1 MKRENKMTPDQQFK
15 RWIKWA
21 MACFILVFGY
31 FLLADIKMPLT
42 PQAMATRVVTKMAP
56 QVSGKVVEVAVVN
69 NQHVK
74 QGDLLF
80 MLDPAPFELAV
91 EQARLALDQA
101 EQQNRQLDA
110 TLNAAAAD
118 FSSLQTQTAQKQREA
133 ERIDTLYRRHMVS
146 EQQKDD
152 ADSAARTARANL
164 LASQARMEQ
173 ASVNRGLAGD
183 DNLLLRQARNRLAQA
198 ELNLTYSQVHA
209 SQDGIITNLQLKP
222 GSVAT
227 AGAPLLA
234 LVSEQV
240 DVIADFR
247 EKSLRNITPQSRA
260 LVAFDGEPG
269 RLYPARVASL
279 DAGVSAG
286 QFDANGLLA
295 NPIES
300 DRWVRDAQR
309 LRLHLTLDQL
319 PAHLPAGARA
329 TVQLLPD
336 NALSA
341 LFARGQIRLLS
352 LLHYIY

>member
-1 MKRENKMTPDQQFK
+1 MTPDQQFK

-21 MACFILVFGY
+21 MGTFILLFGY
-31 FLLADIKMPLT
+31 FLLADLKMPLT
-42 PQAMATRVVTKMAP
+42 PQAMATRVVTKLAP
-56 QVSGKVVEVAVVN
+56 QISGKVAQVAVGN

-80 MLDPAPFELAV
+80 TLDPAPFELAV

-118 FSSLQTQTAQKQREA
+118 FNSLQSQASQKLREA
-133 ERIDTLYRRHMVS
+133 ERIDALYRRRMVS

-152 ADSAARTARANL
+152 ADSSFRTAQANVM
-164 LASQARMEQ
+164 ASKARMTQAR
-173 ASVNRGLAGD
+173 VNRGLPGD
-183 DNLLLRQARNRLAQA
+183 DNLLLRQARNHLAQA
-198 ELNLTYSQVHA
+198 ELNLSYSQIQA

-222 GSVAT
+222 GSFAA

-247 EKSLRNITPQSRA
+247 EKSLRHVAQDSRA

-269 RLYPARVASL
+269 KLYPARVTSL

-295 NPIES
+295 SPTES
-300 DRWVRDAQR
+300 DRWVRNAQR
-309 LRLHLTLDQL
+309 LRVHLTLEQL
-319 PAHLPAGARA
+319 PSHLPAGARA

>member
-1 MKRENKMTPDQQFK
+1 MTPDQQFK

-21 MACFILVFGY
+21 MGSFILLFGY
-31 FLLADIKMPLT
+31 FLLADLKMPLT
-42 PQAMATRVVTKMAP
+42 PQAMATRVVTKLAP
-56 QVSGKVVEVAVVN
+56 QVSGKVAQVAVGN

-80 MLDPAPFELAV
+80 TLDPAPFELAV

-110 TLNAAAAD
+110 TLNATAAD
-118 FSSLQTQTAQKQREA
+118 FNSLQSQASQKRREA
-133 ERIDTLYRRHMVS
+133 ERIDALYRRRMVS

-152 ADSAARTARANL
+152 ADSSFRTAQANVM
-164 LASQARMEQ
+164 ASKARMTQAR
-173 ASVNRGLAGD
+173 VNRGLPGD
-183 DNLLLRQARNRLAQA
+183 DNLLLRQARNHLAQA
-198 ELNLTYSQVHA
+198 ELNLSYSQIQA

-222 GSVAT
+222 GSFAA

-247 EKSLRNITPQSRA
+247 EKSLRHVAQDSRA

-269 RLYPARVASL
+269 KLYPARVTSL

-295 NPIES
+295 SPTES
-300 DRWVRDAQR
+300 DRWVRNAQR
-309 LRLHLTLDQL
+309 LRVHLTLEQL
-319 PAHLPAGARA
+319 PSHLPAGARA

>member
-1 MKRENKMTPDQQFK
+1 MTPDQQFK

-21 MACFILVFGY
+21 MGSFILLFGY
-31 FLLADIKMPLT
+31 FLLADLKMPLT
-42 PQAMATRVVTKMAP
+42 PQAMATRVVTKLAP
-56 QVSGKVVEVAVVN
+56 QVSGKVAQVAVGN

-80 MLDPAPFELAV
+80 TLDPAPFELAV

-110 TLNAAAAD
+110 TLNATAAD
-118 FSSLQTQTAQKQREA
+118 FNSLQSQASQKRREA
-133 ERIDTLYRRHMVS
+133 ERIDALYRRRMVS

-152 ADSAARTARANL
+152 ADSAFRTAQANVM
-164 LASQARMEQ
+164 ASKARMTQAR
-173 ASVNRGLAGD
+173 VNRGLPGD
-183 DNLLLRQARNRLAQA
+183 DNLLLRQARNHLAQA
-198 ELNLTYSQVHA
+198 ELNLSYSQIQA

-222 GSVAT
+222 GSFAA

-247 EKSLRNITPQSRA
+247 EKSLRHVAQDSRA

-269 RLYPARVASL
+269 KLYPARVTSL

-295 NPIES
+295 SPTES
-300 DRWVRDAQR
+300 DRWVRNAQR
-309 LRLHLTLDQL
+309 LRVHLTLEQL
-319 PAHLPAGARA
+319 PSHLPAGARA

>member
-1 MKRENKMTPDQQFK
+1 MTPDQQFK

-21 MACFILVFGY
+21 IVCFVLVFGY

-42 PQAMATRVVTKMAP
+42 PQAMATRVVTRMAP
-56 QVSGKVVEVAVVN
+56 QVSGKVVEVAVAN

-80 MLDPAPFELAV
+80 ALDPEPFQLAV
-91 EQARLALDQA
+91 DQARLALDQA
-101 EQQNRQLDA
+101 RQQNRQLDA
-110 TLNAAAAD
+110 TLTAYEAEY
-118 FSSLQTQTAQKQREA
+118 SSLRTQADQKQREA
-133 ERIDTLYRRHMVS
+133 ARIDALYRRHMVS

-164 LASQARMEQ
+164 LGSQARVEQ
-173 ASVNRGLAGD
+173 ARVNRGLPGE

-198 ELNLTYSQVHA
+198 ELNLAYSRVHA

-222 GSVAT
+222 GSVAN
-227 AGAPLLA
+227 AGSPLLA

-247 EKSLRNITPQSRA
+247 EKSLRHVSAGSQA

-269 RLYPARVASL
+269 RRYPARGASL

-286 QFDANGLLA
+286 QFDANGQLA
-295 NPIES
+295 NPVES

-309 LRLHLTLDQL
+309 LRLHLTLEQL

-336 NALSA
+336 NTLTG
-341 LFARGQIRLLS
+341 LLARGQIRLLS

>member
-1 MKRENKMTPDQQFK
+1 MTPDQQFK

-21 MACFILVFGY
+21 MGTFILLFGY
-31 FLLADIKMPLT
+31 FLLADLKMPLT
-42 PQAMATRVVTKMAP
+42 PQAMATRVVTKLAP
-56 QVSGKVVEVAVVN
+56 QVSGKVAQVAVGN

-80 MLDPAPFELAV
+80 TLDPTPFELAV

-110 TLNAAAAD
+110 TLNATAAD
-118 FSSLQTQTAQKQREA
+118 FNSLQSQASQKRREA
-133 ERIDTLYRRHMVS
+133 ERIDALYRRRMVS

-152 ADSAARTARANL
+152 ADSAFRTAQANL
-164 LASQARMEQ
+164 MASKARMTQAR
-173 ASVNRGLAGD
+173 VNRGLPGD
-183 DNLLLRQARNRLAQA
+183 DNLLLRQARNHLAQA
-198 ELNLTYSQVHA
+198 ELNLSYSQIQA

-222 GSVAT
+222 GSFAA

-247 EKSLRNITPQSRA
+247 EKSLRHVAQDSRA

-269 RLYPARVASL
+269 KLYPARVTSL

-295 NPIES
+295 SPTES
-300 DRWVRDAQR
+300 DRWVRNAQR
-309 LRLHLTLDQL
+309 LRVHLTLEQL
-319 PAHLPAGARA
+319 PSHLPAGARA

>member
-1 MKRENKMTPDQQFK
+1 MTPDQQFK

-21 MACFILVFGY
+21 MGIFILLFGY
-31 FLLADIKMPLT
+31 FLLADLKMPLT
-42 PQAMATRVVTKMAP
+42 PQAMATRVVTKLAP
-56 QVSGKVVEVAVVN
+56 QISGKVAQVAVGN

-80 MLDPAPFELAV
+80 TLDPAPFELAV

-110 TLNAAAAD
+110 TLNATAAD
-118 FSSLQTQTAQKQREA
+118 FNSLQSQASQKRREA
-133 ERIDTLYRRHMVS
+133 ERIDALYRRRMVS

-152 ADSAARTARANL
+152 ADSAFRTAQANL
-164 LASQARMEQ
+164 MASKARMTQAR
-173 ASVNRGLAGD
+173 VNRGLPGD
-183 DNLLLRQARNRLAQA
+183 DNLLLRQARNHLAQA
-198 ELNLTYSQVHA
+198 ELNLSYSQIQA

-222 GSVAT
+222 GSFAA

-247 EKSLRNITPQSRA
+247 EKSLRHVAQDSRA

-269 RLYPARVASL
+269 KLYPARVTSL

-295 NPIES
+295 SPTES
-300 DRWVRDAQR
+300 DRWVRNAQR
-309 LRLHLTLDQL
+309 LRVHLTLEQL
-319 PAHLPAGARA
+319 PSHLPAGARA

>member
-56 QVSGKVVEVAVVN
+56 
-69 NQHVK
+69 
-74 QGDLLF
+74 
-80 MLDPAPFELAV
+80 PFELAV

-173 ASVNRGLAGD
+173 ARVNRQPAA
-183 DNLLLRQARNRLAQA
+183 QAR
-198 ELNLTYSQVHA
+198 
-209 SQDGIITNLQLKP
+209 
-222 GSVAT
+222 
-227 AGAPLLA
+227 
-234 LVSEQV
+234 
-240 DVIADFR
+240 
-247 EKSLRNITPQSRA
+247 
-260 LVAFDGEPG
+260 
-269 RLYPARVASL
+269 
-279 DAGVSAG
+279 
-286 QFDANGLLA
+286 
-295 NPIES
+295 
-300 DRWVRDAQR
+300 QR
-309 LRLHLTLDQL
+309 GHGGFS
-319 PAHLPAGARA
+319 PAGPGVGAGGCDRRFSREEPA
-329 TVQLLPD
+329 
-336 NALSA
+336 
-341 LFARGQIRLLS
+341 
-352 LLHYIY
+352 

>member
-1 MKRENKMTPDQQFK
+1 MGT
-15 RWIKWA
+15 
-21 MACFILVFGY
+21 FILLFGY
-31 FLLADIKMPLT
+31 FLLADLKMPLT
-42 PQAMATRVVTKMAP
+42 PQAMATRVVTKLAP
-56 QVSGKVVEVAVVN
+56 QVSGKVAQVAVGN

-80 MLDPAPFELAV
+80 TLDPAPFELAV

-110 TLNAAAAD
+110 TLNATAAD
-118 FSSLQTQTAQKQREA
+118 FSSLQSQASQKRREA
-133 ERIDTLYRRHMVS
+133 ERIDALYRRRMVS

-152 ADSAARTARANL
+152 ADSAFRTAQANVM
-164 LASQARMEQ
+164 ASKARMTQ
-173 ASVNRGLAGD
+173 AKVNRGLPGD
-183 DNLLLRQARNRLAQA
+183 DNLLLRQARNHLAQA
-198 ELNLTYSQVHA
+198 ELNLSYSQIQA

-222 GSVAT
+222 GSFAA

-247 EKSLRNITPQSRA
+247 EKSLRHVAQDSRA

-269 RLYPARVASL
+269 KLYPAHVTSL

-295 NPIES
+295 SPTES
-300 DRWVRDAQR
+300 DRWVRNAQR
-309 LRLHLTLDQL
+309 LRVHLTLEQL
-319 PAHLPAGARA
+319 PSHLPAGARA

>member
-1 MKRENKMTPDQQFK
+1 MTPDQQFK

-21 MACFILVFGY
+21 MGTFILLFGY
-31 FLLADIKMPLT
+31 FLLADLKMPLT
-42 PQAMATRVVTKMAP
+42 PQAMATRVVTKLAP
-56 QVSGKVVEVAVVN
+56 QVSGKVAQVAIGN

-80 MLDPAPFELAV
+80 TLDPAPFELAV

-110 TLNAAAAD
+110 TLNATAAD
-118 FSSLQTQTAQKQREA
+118 FNSLQSQASQKRREA
-133 ERIDTLYRRHMVS
+133 ERIDALYRRRMVS

-152 ADSAARTARANL
+152 ADSAFRTAQANVM
-164 LASQARMEQ
+164 ASKARMTQAR
-173 ASVNRGLAGD
+173 VNRGLPGD
-183 DNLLLRQARNRLAQA
+183 DNLLLRQARNHLAQA
-198 ELNLTYSQVHA
+198 ELNLSYSQIQA

-222 GSVAT
+222 GSFAT

-247 EKSLRNITPQSRA
+247 EKSLRHVAQDSQA

-269 RLYPARVASL
+269 KLYPARVTSL

-295 NPIES
+295 SPTES
-300 DRWVRDAQR
+300 DRWVRNAQR
-309 LRLHLTLDQL
+309 LRVHLTLEQL
-319 PAHLPAGARA
+319 PSHLPAGARA

>member
-1 MKRENKMTPDQQFK
+1 MTPDQQFK

-21 MACFILVFGY
+21 MGSFILLFGY
-31 FLLADIKMPLT
+31 FLLADLKMPLT
-42 PQAMATRVVTKMAP
+42 PQAMATRVVTKLAP
-56 QVSGKVVEVAVVN
+56 QVSGKVAQVAVGN

-80 MLDPAPFELAV
+80 TLDPAPFELAV

-110 TLNAAAAD
+110 TLNATAAD
-118 FSSLQTQTAQKQREA
+118 FNSLQSQASQKRREA
-133 ERIDTLYRRHMVS
+133 ERIDALYRRRMVS

-152 ADSAARTARANL
+152 ADSALRTAQANVM
-164 LASQARMEQ
+164 ASKARMTQAR
-173 ASVNRGLAGD
+173 VNRGLPGD
-183 DNLLLRQARNRLAQA
+183 DNLLLRQARNHLAQA
-198 ELNLTYSQVHA
+198 ELNLSYSQIQA

-222 GSVAT
+222 GSFAA

-247 EKSLRNITPQSRA
+247 EKSLRHVAQDSRA

-269 RLYPARVASL
+269 KLYPARVTSL

-295 NPIES
+295 SPTES
-300 DRWVRDAQR
+300 DRWVRNAQR
-309 LRLHLTLDQL
+309 LRVHLTLEQL
-319 PAHLPAGARA
+319 PSHLPAGARA

>member
-1 MKRENKMTPDQQFK
+1 MTPDQQFK
-15 RWIKWA
+15 RWIKWSIL
-21 MACFILVFGY
+21 CFILVFGY

-42 PQAMATRVVTKMAP
+42 PQAMATRVVTRMAP
-56 QVSGKVVEVAVVN
+56 QVSGKVVEVAVAN

-80 MLDPAPFELAV
+80 VLDPAPFELAV
-91 EQARLALDQA
+91 EQARLALAQA

-110 TLNAAAAD
+110 TLNATAAD
-118 FSSLQTQTAQKQREA
+118 YSSLQTQTAQKQREA
-133 ERIDTLYRRHMVS
+133 ERIDALYRRHMVS

-173 ASVNRGLAGD
+173 ARVNRGLAGD

-222 GSVAT
+222 GSVAA

-247 EKSLRNITPQSRA
+247 EKSLRHVNTDTQA
-260 LVAFDGEPG
+260 LIAFDGEPG
-269 RLYPARVASL
+269 RLYLARVSSL

-286 QFDANGLLA
+286 QFDANGQLA

-309 LRLHLTLDQL
+309 LRLHLALEQS

-329 TVQLLPD
+329 TVQLIPD
-336 NALSA
+336 NPLTSLLAH
-341 LFARGQIRLLS
+341 GQIRLLS

>member
-1 MKRENKMTPDQQFK
+1 MTPDQQFK

-21 MACFILVFGY
+21 MGAFVLVFAY
-31 FLLADIKMPLT
+31 FLLADLKMPLT

-56 QVSGKVVEVAVVN
+56 QVSGKVVEVAVGN

-80 MLDPAPFELAV
+80 VLDPAPFELAV
-91 EQARLALDQA
+91 EQARLALAQA

-110 TLNAAAAD
+110 TLNAASAD
-118 FSSLQTQTAQKQREA
+118 FSSLQTQAALKLREA
-133 ERIDTLYRRHMVS
+133 ERIDALYRRHMVS

-152 ADSAARTARANL
+152 ADSAFRTAQANL
-164 LASQARMEQ
+164 LASKARMTQAR
-173 ASVNRGLAGD
+173 VNRGLPGD

-198 ELNLTYSQVHA
+198 ELNLAYSRVHA

-222 GSVAT
+222 GSFAA

-247 EKSLRNITPQSRA
+247 EKSLRHVNQDSQA

-269 RLYPARVASL
+269 HLYPARVTSL

-295 NPIES
+295 SPTES

-309 LRLHLTLDQL
+309 LRLHLALEQL

-336 NALSA
+336 NALTG
-341 LFARGQIRLLS
+341 LLARAQIRLLS

>member
-1 MKRENKMTPDQQFK
+1 MTPDQQFK

-21 MACFILVFGY
+21 IACFTLVFGY

-42 PQAMATRVVTKMAP
+42 PQAMATRVVTRMAP
-56 QVSGKVVEVAVVN
+56 QVSGKVTEVAVAN

-80 MLDPAPFELAV
+80 VLDPAPFALAV

-110 TLNAAAAD
+110 TLNAYEAEY
-118 FSSLQTQTAQKQREA
+118 SSLQTQAAQKQREA
-133 ERIDTLYRRHMVS
+133 ERIDALYRRHMVS

-164 LASQARMEQ
+164 LASQARVEQ
-173 ASVNRGLAGD
+173 ARVNRGLPGD

-227 AGAPLLA
+227 AGSPLLA

-247 EKSLRNITPQSRA
+247 EKSLRHITPESRA

-295 NPIES
+295 NPVES

-309 LRLHLTLDQL
+309 LRLHLTLEQL

-336 NALSA
+336 NTLTG
-341 LFARGQIRLLS
+341 LLARGQIRLLS

>member
-1 MKRENKMTPDQQFK
+1 M
-15 RWIKWA
+15 
-21 MACFILVFGY
+21 
-31 FLLADIKMPLT
+31 
-42 PQAMATRVVTKMAP
+42 
-56 QVSGKVVEVAVVN
+56 VEVAVAN

-80 MLDPAPFELAV
+80 ALDPEPFQLAV
-91 EQARLALDQA
+91 DQARLALDQA
-101 EQQNRQLDA
+101 RQQNRQLDA
-110 TLNAAAAD
+110 TLTAYEAEY
-118 FSSLQTQTAQKQREA
+118 SSLRTQADQKQREA
-133 ERIDTLYRRHMVS
+133 ARIDALYRRHMVS

-164 LASQARMEQ
+164 LGSQARVEQ
-173 ASVNRGLAGD
+173 ARVNRGLPGKTTCCC
-183 DNLLLRQARNRLAQA
+183 AR
-198 ELNLTYSQVHA
+198 
-209 SQDGIITNLQLKP
+209 P
-222 GSVAT
+222 AT
-227 AGAPLLA
+227 ASPRPSSTSPTAGFMRARTASSPTCSSSLAAWPMQAPLLA

-247 EKSLRNITPQSRA
+247 EKSLRHVSAGSQA

-286 QFDANGLLA
+286 QFDANGQLA
-295 NPIES
+295 NPVES

-309 LRLHLTLDQL
+309 LRLHLTLEQL

-336 NALSA
+336 NTLTG
-341 LFARGQIRLLS
+341 LLARGQIRLLS

>member
-1 MKRENKMTPDQQFK
+1 MTPDQQFK

-21 MACFILVFGY
+21 MGIFILLFGY
-31 FLLADIKMPLT
+31 FLLADLKMPLT
-42 PQAMATRVVTKMAP
+42 PQAMATRVVTKLAP
-56 QVSGKVVEVAVVN
+56 QISGKVAQVAVGN

-80 MLDPAPFELAV
+80 TLDPAPFELAV

-118 FSSLQTQTAQKQREA
+118 FNSLQSQASQKRREA
-133 ERIDTLYRRHMVS
+133 ERIDALYRRRMVS
-146 EQQKDD
+146 DQQKDD
-152 ADSAARTARANL
+152 ADSALRTAQANVM
-164 LASQARMEQ
+164 ASKARMTQAR
-173 ASVNRGLAGD
+173 VNRGLPGD
-183 DNLLLRQARNRLAQA
+183 DNLLLRQARNHLAQA
-198 ELNLTYSQVHA
+198 ELNLSYSQIQA

-222 GSVAT
+222 GSFAA

-247 EKSLRNITPQSRA
+247 EKSLRHVAQDSQA

-269 RLYPARVASL
+269 KLYPARVTSL

-295 NPIES
+295 SPTES
-300 DRWVRDAQR
+300 DRWVRNAQR
-309 LRLHLTLDQL
+309 LRVHLTLEQL
-319 PAHLPAGARA
+319 PSHLPAGARA

>member
-1 MKRENKMTPDQQFK
+1 MGS
-15 RWIKWA
+15 
-21 MACFILVFGY
+21 FILLFGY
-31 FLLADIKMPLT
+31 FLLADLKMPLT
-42 PQAMATRVVTKMAP
+42 PQAMATRVVTKLAP
-56 QVSGKVVEVAVVN
+56 QVSGKVAQVAVGN

-80 MLDPAPFELAV
+80 TLDPAPFELAV

-110 TLNAAAAD
+110 TLNATAAD
-118 FSSLQTQTAQKQREA
+118 FNSLQSQASQKRREA
-133 ERIDTLYRRHMVS
+133 ERIDALYRRRMVS

-152 ADSAARTARANL
+152 ADSAFRTAQANL
-164 LASQARMEQ
+164 MASKARMTQAR
-173 ASVNRGLAGD
+173 VNRGLSGD
-183 DNLLLRQARNRLAQA
+183 DNLLLRQARNHLAQA
-198 ELNLTYSQVHA
+198 ELNLSYSQIQA

-222 GSVAT
+222 GSFAA

-247 EKSLRNITPQSRA
+247 EKSLRHVAQDSRA

-269 RLYPARVASL
+269 KLYPARVTSL

-295 NPIES
+295 SPTES
-300 DRWVRDAQR
+300 DRWVRNAQR
-309 LRLHLTLDQL
+309 LRVHLTLEQL
-319 PAHLPAGARA
+319 PSHLPAGARA

>member
-1 MKRENKMTPDQQFK
+1 MQ
-15 RWIKWA
+15 RWTA
-21 MACFILVFGY
+21 GSAADGY
-31 FLLADIKMPLT
+31 CELMEAHFYLGCVDDEP
-42 PQAMATRVVTKMAP
+42 VVT
-56 QVSGKVVEVAVVN
+56 G
-69 NQHVK
+69 
-74 QGDLLF
+74 
-80 MLDPAPFELAV
+80 MLDLPRREVGAIFVLPGFMGRGYALQMLDHLETLARGLGL
-91 EQARLALDQA
+91 EQVV
-101 EQQNRQLDA
+101 LDA
-110 TLNAAAAD
+110 TLNAATAD
-118 FSSLQTQTAQKQREA
+118 FNSLQSQASQKLREA
-133 ERIDTLYRRHMVS
+133 ERIDALYRRHMVS

-152 ADSAARTARANL
+152 ADSAFRTAQANL
-164 LASQARMEQ
+164 MASKARMTQAR
-173 ASVNRGLAGD
+173 VNRGLSGD
-183 DNLLLRQARNRLAQA
+183 DNLLLRQARNHLAQA
-198 ELNLTYSQVHA
+198 ELNLAYSQVHA

-227 AGAPLLA
+227 AGSPLLA

-309 LRLHLTLDQL
+309 LRLHLTLEQL

-336 NALSA
+336 NALTG
-341 LFARGQIRLLS
+341 LLARGQIRLLS

>member
-1 MKRENKMTPDQQFK
+1 MTPDQQFK

-21 MACFILVFGY
+21 MGTFILLFGY
-31 FLLADIKMPLT
+31 FLLADLKMPLT
-42 PQAMATRVVTKMAP
+42 PQAMATRVVTKLAP
-56 QVSGKVVEVAVVN
+56 QVSGKVAQVAVGN

-80 MLDPAPFELAV
+80 TLDPAPFELAV

-110 TLNAAAAD
+110 TLNATAAD
-118 FSSLQTQTAQKQREA
+118 FNSLQSQASQKRREA
-133 ERIDTLYRRHMVS
+133 ERIDALYRRRMVS

-152 ADSAARTARANL
+152 ADSAFRTAQANVM
-164 LASQARMEQ
+164 ASKARMTQAR
-173 ASVNRGLAGD
+173 VNRGLPGD
-183 DNLLLRQARNRLAQA
+183 DNLLLRQARNHLAQA
-198 ELNLTYSQVHA
+198 ELNLSYSQIQA

-222 GSVAT
+222 GSFAA

-247 EKSLRNITPQSRA
+247 EKSLRHVAQDSRA

-269 RLYPARVASL
+269 KLYPARVTSL

-295 NPIES
+295 SPTES
-300 DRWVRDAQR
+300 DRWVRNAQR
-309 LRLHLTLDQL
+309 LRVHLTLEQL
-319 PAHLPAGARA
+319 PSHLPAGARA
-329 TVQLLPD
+329 TVQLMPD
-336 NALSA
+336 NTLSA

>member
-1 MKRENKMTPDQQFK
+1 MTPDQQFK

-21 MACFILVFGY
+21 MGTFILLFGY
-31 FLLADIKMPLT
+31 FLLADLKMPLT
-42 PQAMATRVVTKMAP
+42 PQAMATRVVTKLAP
-56 QVSGKVVEVAVVN
+56 QVSGKVAQVAVGN

-80 MLDPAPFELAV
+80 TLDPAPFELAV

-110 TLNAAAAD
+110 TLNATAAD
-118 FSSLQTQTAQKQREA
+118 FSSLQSQASQKRREA
-133 ERIDTLYRRHMVS
+133 ERIDALYRRRMVS

-152 ADSAARTARANL
+152 ADSAFRTAQANVM
-164 LASQARMEQ
+164 ASKARMTQ
-173 ASVNRGLAGD
+173 AKVNRGLPGD
-183 DNLLLRQARNRLAQA
+183 DNLLLRQARNHLAQA
-198 ELNLTYSQVHA
+198 ELNLSYSQIQA

-222 GSVAT
+222 GSFAA

-247 EKSLRNITPQSRA
+247 EKSLRHVAQDSRA

-269 RLYPARVASL
+269 KLYPAHVTSL

-295 NPIES
+295 SPTES
-300 DRWVRDAQR
+300 DRWVRNAQR
-309 LRLHLTLDQL
+309 LRVHLTLEQL
-319 PAHLPAGARA
+319 PSHLPAGARA

>member
-1 MKRENKMTPDQQFK
+1 MTPDQQFK

-21 MACFILVFGY
+21 MGSFILLFGY
-31 FLLADIKMPLT
+31 FLLADLKMPLT

-56 QVSGKVVEVAVVN
+56 QVSGKVAQVAVGN

-80 MLDPAPFELAV
+80 TLDPTPFELAV

-118 FSSLQTQTAQKQREA
+118 FNSLQSQASQKRREA
-133 ERIDTLYRRHMVS
+133 ERIDALYRRRMVS
-146 EQQKDD
+146 DQQKDD
-152 ADSAARTARANL
+152 ADSALRTAQANVM
-164 LASQARMEQ
+164 ASKARMTQAR
-173 ASVNRGLAGD
+173 VNRGLPGD
-183 DNLLLRQARNRLAQA
+183 DNLLLRQARNHLAQA
-198 ELNLTYSQVHA
+198 ELNLSYSQIQA

-222 GSVAT
+222 GSFAA

-247 EKSLRNITPQSRA
+247 EKSLRHVAQDSQA

-269 RLYPARVASL
+269 KLYPARVTSL

-295 NPIES
+295 SPTES
-300 DRWVRDAQR
+300 DRWVRNAQR
-309 LRLHLTLDQL
+309 LRVHLTLEQL
-319 PAHLPAGARA
+319 PSHLPAGARA

>member
-1 MKRENKMTPDQQFK
+1 MTPDQQFK

-21 MACFILVFGY
+21 MGSFILLFGY
-31 FLLADIKMPLT
+31 FLLADLKMPLT
-42 PQAMATRVVTKMAP
+42 PQAMATRVVTKLAP
-56 QVSGKVVEVAVVN
+56 QISGKVAQVAVGN

-80 MLDPAPFELAV
+80 TLDPAPFELAV

-110 TLNAAAAD
+110 TLNATAAD
-118 FSSLQTQTAQKQREA
+118 FNSLQSQASQKRREA
-133 ERIDTLYRRHMVS
+133 ERIDALYRRRMVS
-146 EQQKDD
+146 DQQKDD
-152 ADSAARTARANL
+152 ADSALRTAQANVM
-164 LASQARMEQ
+164 ASKARMTQAR
-173 ASVNRGLAGD
+173 VNRGLPGD
-183 DNLLLRQARNRLAQA
+183 DNLLLRQARNHLAQA
-198 ELNLTYSQVHA
+198 ELNLSYSQIQA

-222 GSVAT
+222 GSFAA

-247 EKSLRNITPQSRA
+247 EKSLRHVAQDSRA

-269 RLYPARVASL
+269 KLYPARVTSL

-295 NPIES
+295 SPTES
-300 DRWVRDAQR
+300 DRWVRNAQR
-309 LRLHLTLDQL
+309 LRVHLTLEQL
-319 PAHLPAGARA
+319 PSHLPAGARA

>member
-1 MKRENKMTPDQQFK
+1 MTPDQQFK

-21 MACFILVFGY
+21 IACFVLVFGY
-31 FLLADIKMPLT
+31 FLLADLKMPLT

-56 QVSGKVVEVAVVN
+56 QVSGKVVSVAVDN

-80 MLDPAPFELAV
+80 TLDPVPFELAV
-91 EQARLALDQA
+91 EQARLALAQA

-110 TLNAAAAD
+110 TLSASLAEYSA
-118 FSSLQTQTAQKQREA
+118 LQTLSAQKQREA
-133 ERIDTLYRRHMVS
+133 ARIDALYGRHMVS

-152 ADSAARTARANL
+152 ADSAARTAHANL

-173 ASVNRGLAGD
+173 TKVNRGLPGD

-247 EKSLRNITPQSRA
+247 EKSLRHVSTGSRA
-260 LVAFDGEPG
+260 LIAFDGEPG

-295 NPIES
+295 NPVES

-309 LRLHLTLDQL
+309 LRLHLALEQL
-319 PAHLPAGARA
+319 PEHLPAGARA

-336 NALSA
+336 NAITA
-341 LFARGQIRLLS
+341 LLARGQIRLLS